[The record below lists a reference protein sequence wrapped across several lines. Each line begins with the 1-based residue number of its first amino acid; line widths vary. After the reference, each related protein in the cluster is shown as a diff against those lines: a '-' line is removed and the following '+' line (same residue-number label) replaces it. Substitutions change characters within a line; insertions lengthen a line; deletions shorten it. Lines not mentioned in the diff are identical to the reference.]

1 MLVCY
6 ELLSNKCGLLNIII
20 MNGFLK
26 LAVWAACFWGQVY
39 GLSAQTVWHN
49 PAVDSLLPIQG
60 RCWNREIGGRYQRL
74 PQRAFR
80 EVRKPV
86 WDLSLQTA
94 GLYIKFYTN
103 ATSVQVKYQVTG
115 GFSMPHMPATGVSG
129 VDLYTMDCDGR
140 QYWCAG
146 NYQFGDT
153 IFYTYKNLTYRN
165 THDLGNEYTLYLP
178 LYNGVKSL
186 QIGVPEGCRFDF
198 VRPSGEKPVVV
209 YGTSIAQGAC
219 ASRPGM
225 AWTNILQRK
234 LDMPVVN
241 LGFSG
246 NGQLD
251 EGFFRLLSEIDA
263 AMYVIDCMP
272 NMTNDRVALIR
283 SRLEKGISIL
293 RSKSQAPILLV
304 EHDGYMGYFAS
315 DKRLMDF
322 KQPNEQLRAVY
333 ESLKDKI
340 KGLYYLTFEELGLSM
355 DSQVD
360 GVHATDLGM
369 QQYADAYIRKIS
381 DILFPNQADLSFSPC
396 RQHRDSYTYSWVDR
410 HEAVLDYTA
419 QVQPEIVLLGN
430 SITHF
435 GGGMPFERR
444 RVADEV
450 WQDLFQGKRV
460 VNLGYGWDRIE
471 NVQWRILHGEL
482 DGFQAKKI
490 FMMLGTNNLDL
501 NTNDEIIRGIRETV
515 ELIADKQPQAQLY
528 VVKILPRRG
537 KEERLRLLNT
547 QLEKALA
554 EMPQVQVLDLSDI
567 FIRKNGLI
575 DEKLF
580 SDGLHPNRKG
590 YQAIARQLKRYPQ
603 IRNRPHKMTQ
613 RSKR

>member
-74 PQRAFR
+74 PQRAFS

-140 QYWCAG
+140 QYWCSG

-340 KGLYYLTFEELGLSM
+340 KGLYYLTFEEFGLSM

-435 GGGMPFERR
+435 WGGMPFERR

-528 VVKILPRRG
+528 VVKILPHRG

-590 YQAIARQLKRYPQ
+590 YQAIARQLKRYV
-603 IRNRPHKMTQ
+603 K
-613 RSKR
+613 

>member
-74 PQRAFR
+74 PQRAFS

-140 QYWCAG
+140 QYWCSG

-234 LDMPVVN
+234 LDIPVVN

-435 GGGMPFERR
+435 WGGMPFERR

-590 YQAIARQLKRYPQ
+590 YQAIARQLKRYV
-603 IRNRPHKMTQ
+603 K
-613 RSKR
+613 

>member
-198 VRPSGEKPVVV
+198 VCPSGEKPVVV

-263 AMYVIDCMP
+263 AMYIIDCMP

-435 GGGMPFERR
+435 WGGMPFERR

-590 YQAIARQLKRYPQ
+590 YQTIARQLKRYV
-603 IRNRPHKMTQ
+603 K
-613 RSKR
+613 

>member
-74 PQRAFR
+74 PQRAFS

-140 QYWCAG
+140 QYWCSG

-435 GGGMPFERR
+435 WGGMPFERR

-590 YQAIARQLKRYPQ
+590 YQAIARQLKRYV
-603 IRNRPHKMTQ
+603 K
-613 RSKR
+613 

>member
-435 GGGMPFERR
+435 WGGMPFEQR

-515 ELIADKQPQAQLY
+515 ELITDKQPQAQLY
-528 VVKILPRRG
+528 VVKILPHRG

-590 YQAIARQLKRYPQ
+590 YQAIARQLKRYV
-603 IRNRPHKMTQ
+603 K
-613 RSKR
+613 

>member
-74 PQRAFR
+74 PQRAFS

-140 QYWCAG
+140 QYWCSG

-322 KQPNEQLRAVY
+322 KQPNEQLCAVY

-435 GGGMPFERR
+435 WGGMPFERR

-590 YQAIARQLKRYPQ
+590 YQAIARQLKRYV
-603 IRNRPHKMTQ
+603 K
-613 RSKR
+613 

>member
-322 KQPNEQLRAVY
+322 KQPNEQLCAVY

-340 KGLYYLTFEELGLSM
+340 KGLYYLTFEELELSM

-435 GGGMPFERR
+435 WGGMPFERR

-590 YQAIARQLKRYPQ
+590 YQAIARQLKRYV
-603 IRNRPHKMTQ
+603 K
-613 RSKR
+613 

>member
-74 PQRAFR
+74 PQRAFS

-140 QYWCAG
+140 QYWCSG

-322 KQPNEQLRAVY
+322 KQPNEQLCAVY

-435 GGGMPFERR
+435 WGGMPFERR

-450 WQDLFQGKRV
+450 WQDLFQGKRI

-590 YQAIARQLKRYPQ
+590 YQAIARQLKRYV
-603 IRNRPHKMTQ
+603 K
-613 RSKR
+613 

>member
-20 MNGFLK
+20 MDGFLK
-26 LAVWAACFWGQVY
+26 LVVWTACFWGQVY

-140 QYWCAG
+140 QYWCSG

-283 SRLEKGISIL
+283 SRLEK
-293 RSKSQAPILLV
+293 RNQ
-304 EHDGYMGYFAS
+304 YFA
-315 DKRLMDF
+315 
-322 KQPNEQLRAVY
+322 QQ
-333 ESLKDKI
+333 ES
-340 KGLYYLTFEELGLSM
+340 G
-355 DSQVD
+355 
-360 GVHATDLGM
+360 TD
-369 QQYADAYIRKIS
+369 
-381 DILFPNQADLSFSPC
+381 P
-396 RQHRDSYTYSWVDR
+396 
-410 HEAVLDYTA
+410 
-419 QVQPEIVLLGN
+419 
-430 SITHF
+430 F
-435 GGGMPFERR
+435 GGTR
-444 RVADEV
+444 
-450 WQDLFQGKRV
+450 WL
-460 VNLGYGWDRIE
+460 YGIFCFR
-471 NVQWRILHGEL
+471 QTAY
-482 DGFQAKKI
+482 GF
-490 FMMLGTNNLDL
+490 
-501 NTNDEIIRGIRETV
+501 
-515 ELIADKQPQAQLY
+515 
-528 VVKILPRRG
+528 
-537 KEERLRLLNT
+537 
-547 QLEKALA
+547 
-554 EMPQVQVLDLSDI
+554 
-567 FIRKNGLI
+567 
-575 DEKLF
+575 
-580 SDGLHPNRKG
+580 
-590 YQAIARQLKRYPQ
+590 
-603 IRNRPHKMTQ
+603 
-613 RSKR
+613 

>member
-74 PQRAFR
+74 PQRAFS

-315 DKRLMDF
+315 DKRIMDF

-381 DILFPNQADLSFSPC
+381 DILFPNQADLSF
-396 RQHRDSYTYSWVDR
+396 
-410 HEAVLDYTA
+410 LDYTV

-435 GGGMPFERR
+435 WGGMPFERR

-528 VVKILPRRG
+528 VVKILPHRG

-590 YQAIARQLKRYPQ
+590 YQAIARQLKRYV
-603 IRNRPHKMTQ
+603 K
-613 RSKR
+613 

>member
-20 MNGFLK
+20 MSGFLK

-272 NMTNDRVALIR
+272 NMANDRVALIR

-435 GGGMPFERR
+435 WGGMPFERR

-590 YQAIARQLKRYPQ
+590 YQAIARQLKRYV
-603 IRNRPHKMTQ
+603 K
-613 RSKR
+613 